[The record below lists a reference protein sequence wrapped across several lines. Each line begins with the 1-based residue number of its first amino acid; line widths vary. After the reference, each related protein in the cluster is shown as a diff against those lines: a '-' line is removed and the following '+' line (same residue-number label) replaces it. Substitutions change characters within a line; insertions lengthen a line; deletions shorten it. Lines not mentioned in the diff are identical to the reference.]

1 MNPQLSK
8 DILVLR
14 SKFLFAVRSFF
25 AEHEFLEVDTPK
37 LKRVP
42 GMEPYLTP
50 FSVSDPSGRERG
62 YLVTSPEY
70 SLKQA
75 LSLGMSKI
83 YEISQVYRSG
93 ERGTL
98 HSAEFLMLEF
108 YMVGIDEQALMEV
121 CTELFLYLDQKFI
134 SIGFKASS
142 PQKKMVKDL
151 FAGLGISDSREDL
164 LLYLQKMGRG
174 RDLGKDTPYEEL
186 FFLVF
191 LNEIEPSFQDGIYYL
206 YDYPAPL
213 ASLAKVV
220 GDRAKRFEIYWN
232 GVEIGNA
239 FQECTS
245 LDVMKER
252 FLEEQEIRRSLSRE
266 VFAMDEN
273 FLNSLQR
280 GIPESAGIAIGLD
293 RLLMIYLGHRDLSC
307 LSPYYNILGTKE

>member
-8 DILVLR
+8 EILILR
-14 SKFLFAVRSFF
+14 SKFLFALRSFF
-25 AEHEFLEVDTPK
+25 TEHEFLEVDTPK

-50 FSVSDPSGRERG
+50 FSVSDPSGKELG

-93 ERGTL
+93 ERGAL

-108 YMVGIDEQALMEV
+108 YISGIDEQALMDV

-134 SIGFKASS
+134 SIGFQDTP
-142 PQKKMVKDL
+142 PQKKRIPDL
-151 FAGLGISDSREDL
+151 FAELGISDSREDL
-164 LLYLQKMGRG
+164 LLYLQKTGRG
-174 RDLGKDTPYEEL
+174 RGLGKDAPYEDL

-191 LNEIEPSFQDGIYYL
+191 LNEIEPSFQGGIYYI

-213 ASLAKVV
+213 ASLAKVE

-245 LDVMKER
+245 LDIMKER
-252 FLEEQEIRRSLSRE
+252 FIEEQEVRRSLSKE

-273 FLNSLQR
+273 FLEALQR

>member
-14 SKFLFAVRSFF
+14 SKFLFALRSFF
-25 AEHEFLEVDTPK
+25 AEREFLEVDTPK

-50 FSVSDPSGRERG
+50 FSVSDPSGKELG

-108 YMVGIDEQALMEV
+108 YISGMDEQALMDV

-134 SIGFKASS
+134 SIGFQDTP
-142 PQKKMVKDL
+142 PQKKRIPDL
-151 FAGLGISDSREDL
+151 FAELGISDSREDL
-164 LLYLQKMGRG
+164 LLYLQKTGRG
-174 RDLGKDTPYEEL
+174 LGKNAPYEDL

-191 LNEIEPSFQDGIYYL
+191 LNEIEPSFQDGIYYI

-213 ASLAKVV
+213 ASLAKVE

-252 FLEEQEIRRSLSRE
+252 FLEEQEIRRSLSKE

-273 FLNSLQR
+273 FLNALHR